1 MPRRGGADEVTAS
14 ISGEAQNPTGG
25 GSCPSG
31 EQRAQ
36 RLDIFWGAIFSA
48 DAPIAIPA
56 PVQSWRTRKRTI

>member
-1 MPRRGGADEVTAS
+1 MPRRGGAGEVKAS

-25 GSCPSG
+25 SSYPPG

-56 PVQSWRTRKRTI
+56 PV